1 MTFKTTVGSYLSWY
15 FIDKVLVGIQGAE
28 MSQKADARGK
38 MLQIVSSDVQLR
50 QRHQTEKRSSRSGRG
65 KGHSQDTSLCMTPR
79 GSEESCSEVSWPGKS
94 SAPGPCYHDH
104 ITGRRGGDTTYPP
117 IENGRSVN
125 LLSSTFKAVRLLKR
139 PVIKHTTFSRK
150 VHKTCDFYCYQ
161 YIYIYLFCLTN

>member
-1 MTFKTTVGSYLSWY
+1 
-15 FIDKVLVGIQGAE
+15 

-50 QRHQTEKRSSRSGRG
+50 QRHQTETGKRSSRSGRG
-65 KGHSQDTSLCMTPR
+65 RGHSQDTSLCMSPR
-79 GSEESCSEVSWPGKS
+79 GPEELCTVRY
-94 SAPGPCYHDH
+94 PGPGSQAHLAH
-104 ITGRRGGDTTYPP
+104 AREGGGDTTYPP

-150 VHKTCDFYCYQ
+150 IHKTCDSNFL
-161 YIYIYLFCLTN
+161 YIYIYICLTN